1 MARGEGEQQDVR
13 TRGHV
18 EVRPD
23 DNLGRAEDGLAFL
36 RAAAGPGAE
45 DSATKVFPGRNP
57 SNREARSLPGAPR
70 ALLTLLRKKSTDLQL
85 QSPRLENRGCLIQD
99 KPLLVSPSTPAS

>member
-1 MARGEGEQQDVR
+1 MREL
-13 TRGHV
+13 GHV

-23 DNLGRAEDGLAFL
+23 ENLGRAENGLAFL

-57 SNREARSLPGAPR
+57 STERHGAAQGAP
-70 ALLTLLRKKSTDLQL
+70 D
-85 QSPRLENRGCLIQD
+85 
-99 KPLLVSPSTPAS
+99 PAAVRVL